1 MFIPRFPAA
10 LCALA
15 LSCTAPLTT
24 ADTDF
29 NRVGQ
34 VASTM
39 LRNQHFNKQPWDANL
54 SARLL
59 DTYLEALD
67 FQKLYLTREDVEDLK
82 KKHASTLYLELQ
94 NGDYLET
101 AKNIFALYL
110 KRVEDRHQ
118 WIENHL
124 RNSDFTFDSARTVE
138 ISREKSPWPKDMA
151 DADAIWSARLEEN
164 MLRERLRADEVAA
177 KIKENPGKAKDLKV
191 ETPQA
196 VAEKILKRYKR
207 VLENVRET
215 DTEEVADIFLS
226 ALSASYDPHTDYMSF
241 SEDEQFRTS
250 MNNSLIGIGAL
261 LRSDDDGTTKIEG
274 IVQGGPADKSGELA
288 LDDRVIGVDPK
299 NSGEMVDIVYMKI
312 SKVVEMIRGEE
323 GTEVRL
329 KIIPASAPATTREI
343 VIKRAKVELKDQ
355 LANGQIIRRKKADG
369 STVKIGWLDVPSF
382 YADLQQGKTGVTRDV
397 RKILERMQREGIDGL
412 VINLR
417 GNGGGSLEEAIN
429 LTGLFIKAGPVV
441 QVKDDKKRVEVKSS
455 RAPEPMYSGPLVVL
469 TDRTS
474 ASASEIFAAALQD
487 YNRAVI
493 VGDAST
499 FGKGTVQSVQP
510 VSRGMP
516 LFADTERAGA
526 LKVTTQKFYR
536 IAGGSTQLRGVVPDI
551 ILPSRFDALKI
562 GEAMLKYP
570 LPYDTI
576 DPLKYDVSDQSGLHL
591 EELRRRSQQRVSGDV
606 EFGYIHDDVNRL
618 REQIEKNTLSLNLE
632 ERNAERADNEKREK
646 ERNAA
651 RKLAFEGIRES
662 ESPLTTIYKLTLDNV
677 GGPLEEQKDFSDN
690 NGNMRLSETDEDGQ
704 PLDESL
710 KAPEFP
716 FGFDPMKREA
726 ILIATDLVQLAANQS
741 STVKVP

>member
-10 LCALA
+10 ICALV
-15 LSCTAPLTT
+15 LSCTAPLVS

-59 DTYLEALD
+59 DTYLETLD
-67 FQKLYLTREDVEDLK
+67 FQKLYLTQEDVDDLR
-82 KKHASTLYLELQ
+82 KKHAATLYLELQ
-94 NGDYLET
+94 NGDYLES

-110 KRVEDRHQ
+110 KRVEARHQ
-118 WIENHL
+118 WIETHL
-124 RNSDFTFDSARTVE
+124 KAANFTFDSDRTVE
-138 ISREKSPWPKDMA
+138 ISREKSPWPKDNA

-164 MLRERLRADEVAA
+164 LLRERLRADEIAA
-177 KIKENPGKAKDLKV
+177 KIKEKPEKAKDFKV
-191 ETPQA
+191 EEPQ
-196 VAEKILKRYKR
+196 VTVEKILKRYKR

-215 DTEEVADIFLS
+215 DAEEVADIFLS

-274 IVQGGPADKSGELA
+274 IVQGGPADKSGELQ
-288 LDDRVIGVDPK
+288 LDDRVVGVDPK

-312 SKVVEMIRGEE
+312 NKVVEMIRGEE
-323 GTEVRL
+323 GTDVRL

-355 LANGQIIRRKKADG
+355 LANGQIIRRKQPDG
-369 STVKIGWLDVPSF
+369 SIIKLGWLDIPSF
-382 YADLQQGKTGVTRDV
+382 YADLQQGKTGLTRDV
-397 RKILERMQREGIDGL
+397 RKILDRMQREGIDGL

-417 GNGGGSLEEAIN
+417 GNGGGSLDEAIN

-455 RAPEPMYSGPLVVL
+455 RAPEPMYAGPLVVL
-469 TDRTS
+469 TDKTS

-487 YNRAVI
+487 YQRAVI
-493 VGDAST
+493 VGDASS

-536 IAGGSTQLRGVVPDI
+536 IAGGSTQLRGVEPDI
-551 ILPSRFDALKI
+551 ILPSRFDALKF
-562 GEAMLKYP
+562 GEAMLKFP

-576 DPLKYDVSDQSGLHL
+576 DPLKYDTYDKAALHVD
-591 EELRRRSQQRVSGDV
+591 ELRRRSWGRVTEDS
-606 EFGYIHDDVNRL
+606 EFGYIHEDVKRL
-618 REQIEKNTLSLNLE
+618 REQIEKNALSLNLATRNT
-632 ERNAERADNEKREK
+632 ERTDNEKREK
-646 ERNAA
+646 ERTAA
-651 RKLAFEGIRES
+651 RNSAFDEIRRV
-662 ESPLTTIYKLTLDNV
+662 ESPLTTIYKLTLDNI

-690 NGNMRLSETDEDGQ
+690 NGSMRRSETDEDGE
-704 PLDESL
+704 PLDDSL

-726 ILIATDLVQLAANQS
+726 ILIATDLVELNANKPV
-741 STVKVP
+741 TVKVP

>member
-1 MFIPRFPAA
+1 MFIPRSPAV
-10 LCALA
+10 LCALV
-15 LSCTAPLTT
+15 LSCSGTLVT

-59 DTYLEALD
+59 DMYLETLD
-67 FQKLYLTREDVEDLK
+67 FQKLYLTQEDVDDLT
-82 KKHASTLYLELQ
+82 KKHAGTLYLELQ

-101 AKNIFALYL
+101 AKGIFALYL

-118 WIENHL
+118 WIDSHL
-124 RNSDFTFDSARTVE
+124 KSDDFTFDTERTVE
-138 ISREKSPWPKDMA
+138 ISREKSPWPKNAA
-151 DADAIWSARLEEN
+151 DADSIWTARLEEN
-164 MLRERLRADEVAA
+164 LLRERLRADEIAT
-177 KIKENPGKAKDLKV
+177 KIKENPEKAKDFKV
-191 ETPQA
+191 EDPKAT
-196 VAEKILKRYKR
+196 VEKILKRYKR

-215 DTEEVADIFLS
+215 DAEEVADLFLS
-226 ALSASYDPHTDYMSF
+226 ALTASYDPHTDYMSY

-274 IVQGGPADKSGELA
+274 IVQGGPADKSGELQ

-299 NSGEMVDIVYMKI
+299 NSGEIVDIVYMKI
-312 SKVVEMIRGEE
+312 NKVVEMIRGEE
-323 GTEVRL
+323 GTDVRL
-329 KIIPASAPATTREI
+329 KIIPAAAPATTREI
-343 VIKRAKVELKDQ
+343 VIKREKVELKDQ
-355 LANGQIIRRKKADG
+355 LANGQIIKRKKADG
-369 STVKIGWLDVPSF
+369 SVVKLGWLEVPSF
-382 YADLQQGKTGVTRDV
+382 YADLQTGKTGLTRDV

-417 GNGGGSLEEAIN
+417 GNGGGSLDEAIS

-455 RAPEPMYSGPLVVL
+455 RAPEPMYTGPLVVL
-469 TDRTS
+469 TDKTS

-487 YNRAVI
+487 YQRAVI
-493 VGDAST
+493 VGDSST
-499 FGKGTVQSVQP
+499 FGKGTVQSVVP
-510 VSRGMP
+510 VGRAMP

-536 IAGGSTQLRGVVPDI
+536 IAGGSTQLRGVIPDI

-562 GEAMLKYP
+562 GEAMLKFP

-576 DPLKYDVSDQSGLHL
+576 DQQNYETFDKSSLHL
-591 EELRRRSQQRVSGDV
+591 DELRRRSTERVTTDP
-606 EFGYIHDDVNRL
+606 EYGYIKQDVAML
-618 REQIEKNTLSLNLE
+618 SEQIEKNALSLNLAA
-632 ERNAERADNEKREK
+632 RNTERAENEKREK
-646 ERNAA
+646 DRNTA
-651 RKLAFEGIRES
+651 RTPAFDEIRKS
-662 ESPLTTIYKLTLDNV
+662 EAPLTTIYKLTLDNLA
-677 GGPLEEQKDFSDN
+677 GPLEEQKDFSEKD
-690 NGNMRLSETDEDGQ
+690 GTMRRSESDEDG
-704 PLDESL
+704 ESIDTT

-716 FGFDPMKREA
+716 FGFDPMKREGVR
-726 ILIATDLVQLAANQS
+726 IASDLVEISAKKPA
-741 STVKVP
+741 TVQVP

>member
-1 MFIPRFPAA
+1 MPIPRSPSA
-10 LCALA
+10 LCALVLA
-15 LSCTAPLTT
+15 CSAPLVS

-59 DTYLEALD
+59 NTYLESLD
-67 FQKLYLTREDVEDLK
+67 FQKLYLTQEDVDELT
-82 KKHASTLYLELQ
+82 KKHGGTLYLELQ

-101 AKNIFALYL
+101 AKSIFNLYL

-118 WIENHL
+118 WIESHL
-124 RNSDFTFDSARTVE
+124 KSAKFTFDTDRTVE
-138 ISREKSPWPKDMA
+138 ISREKSPWPKNA
-151 DADAIWSARLEEN
+151 AEAEAIWIARLEEN
-164 MLRERLRADEVAA
+164 LLRERLRADEIAA
-177 KIKENPGKAKDLKV
+177 SIKENPEKARDFKV
-191 ETPQA
+191 EDPQA
-196 VAEKILKRYKR
+196 TVEKILKRYKR

-215 DTEEVADIFLS
+215 DAEEVADIFLS
-226 ALSASYDPHTDYMSF
+226 ALTASYDPHTEYMSF

-274 IVQGGPADKSGELA
+274 IVQGGPADKSGELQ

-312 SKVVEMIRGEE
+312 NKVVEMIRGEE

-343 VIKRAKVELKDQ
+343 VIKREKVELKDS
-355 LANGQIIRRKKADG
+355 LANGQIIHRKKADG
-369 STVKIGWLDVPSF
+369 SMVKLGWLEIPSF
-382 YADLQQGKTGVTRDV
+382 YADLQSGKTGVTRDV

-412 VINLR
+412 VIDLR
-417 GNGGGSLEEAIN
+417 GNGGGSLDEAIS

-455 RAPEPMYSGPLVVL
+455 RAPEPMFNGPLVVL
-469 TDRTS
+469 TDKSS

-487 YNRAVI
+487 YQRAVI
-493 VGDAST
+493 VGDASS
-499 FGKGTVQSVQP
+499 FGKGTVQSVVP

-516 LFADTERAGA
+516 LFADSERAGA

-536 IAGGSTQLRGVVPDI
+536 IAGGSTQLRGVIPDI
-551 ILPSRFDALKI
+551 VLPSRLDALKF

-576 DPLKYDVSDQSGLHL
+576 DPLDYETIDKTSPHL
-591 EELRRRSQQRVSGDV
+591 DEVRRKSMERVAKDV
-606 EFGYIHDDVNRL
+606 EFGYIHEDVNRL
-618 REQIEKNTLSLNLE
+618 REQIEKNALSLNLAA
-632 ERNAERADNEKREK
+632 RNAERAENEKRDK

-651 RKLAFEGIRES
+651 RRSAFDQILQAEA
-662 ESPLTTIYKLTLDNV
+662 PLTTIYKLTLDNV
-677 GGPLEEQKDFSDN
+677 GGPLEEQKDFSDKD
-690 NGNMRLSETDEDGQ
+690 GTMRRSESDEDGE
-704 PLDESL
+704 PVDESL

-716 FGFDPMKREA
+716 FGFDPLKREA
-726 ILIATDLVQLAANQS
+726 LHIATDLVDSVTNKPA
-741 STVKVP
+741 TVKVP

>member
-1 MFIPRFPAA
+1 MFIPRSTAV

-15 LSCTAPLTT
+15 FAFSAPLAS

-59 DTYLEALD
+59 NTYLESLD
-67 FQKLYLTREDVEDLK
+67 FQKLYLTQEDVDELT
-82 KKHASTLYLELQ
+82 KKHATTLYLELQ

-118 WIENHL
+118 WIETYLKSAN
-124 RNSDFTFDSARTVE
+124 FTFDTDRSVE
-138 ISREKSPWPKDMA
+138 ISRDKSPWPKNAA
-151 DADAIWSARLEEN
+151 DAESIWVARLEESL
-164 MLRERLRADEVAA
+164 LRERLRADEVAA
-177 KIKENPGKAKDLKV
+177 KIKENPEKAKDYKL
-191 ETPQA
+191 EDPQA
-196 VAEKILKRYKR
+196 TVEKILKRYKR

-215 DTEEVADIFLS
+215 DAEEVADIFLS
-226 ALSASYDPHTDYMSF
+226 ALTASYDPHTDYMSF

-274 IVQGGPADKSGELA
+274 IVQGGPADKSGELQ
-288 LDDRVIGVDPK
+288 LDDRVIGVDPE

-312 SKVVEMIRGEE
+312 NKVVEMIRGEE
-323 GTEVRL
+323 GTDVRL
-329 KIIPASAPATTREI
+329 KIIPAAAPATTREI
-343 VIKRAKVELKDQ
+343 VIKREKVELKDQ
-355 LANGQIIRRKKADG
+355 LANGQIIHRKKADG
-369 STVKIGWLDVPSF
+369 TVIKLGWLEIPSF

-397 RKILERMQREGIDGL
+397 RRILERMQREGIEGL

-417 GNGGGSLEEAIN
+417 GNGGGSLDEAIS
-429 LTGLFIKAGPVV
+429 LTGLFIKSGPVV

-455 RAPEPMYSGPLVVL
+455 RSPEPMYDGPLVVL
-469 TDRTS
+469 TDKSS

-487 YNRAVI
+487 YQRAVI

-499 FGKGTVQSVQP
+499 FGKGTVQSVVP

-516 LFADTERAGA
+516 LFADADRAGA

-536 IAGGSTQLRGVVPDI
+536 IAGGSTQLRGVIPDI
-551 ILPSRFDALKI
+551 VLPSRLDALKF
-562 GEAMLKYP
+562 GEAMLKFP

-576 DPLKYDVSDQSGLHL
+576 DPLDYEKFDKAALHL
-591 EELRRRSQQRVSGDV
+591 DELRRRSMERIAKDA
-606 EFGYIHDDVNRL
+606 EFGYINEDVTRL
-618 REQIEKNTLSLNLE
+618 RDQVEKNALSLNLAT
-632 ERNAERADNEKREK
+632 RNAERTENEARDK

-651 RKLAFEGIRES
+651 RKSAFEQILNA

-690 NGNMRLSETDEDGQ
+690 DGTMRRSETDEDGE
-704 PLDESL
+704 PLDDSQ
-710 KAPEFP
+710 KVPEFP
-716 FGFDPMKREA
+716 FGFDPLKREA
-726 ILIATDLVQLAANQS
+726 IRIATDLVGLAAGEAA
-741 STVKVP
+741 TVKAP

>member
-1 MFIPRFPAA
+1 MSIPRSLAA
-10 LCALA
+10 LCALV
-15 LSCTAPLTT
+15 LSCTAPLVP

-59 DTYLEALD
+59 GTYLESLD
-67 FQKLYLTREDVEDLK
+67 FQKLYLTQENVDELM
-82 KKHASTLYLELQ
+82 KKHAGTLYLELQ
-94 NGDYLET
+94 NGDYLDT
-101 AKNIFALYL
+101 AKSIFALYL
-110 KRVEDRHQ
+110 NRVEARHH

-124 RNSDFTFDSARTVE
+124 KADDFTFDTDRTVE
-138 ISREKSPWPKDMA
+138 ISREKSPWPKNNA
-151 DADAIWSARLEEN
+151 EADAIWRARLEEN
-164 MLRERLRADEVAA
+164 LLRERLRADEIEA
-177 KIKENPGKAKDLKV
+177 KIKENPEKAKDLKP
-191 ETPQA
+191 EDPK
-196 VAEKILKRYKR
+196 VAKEKILKRYKR

-215 DTEEVADIFLS
+215 DAEEVADIFLS
-226 ALSASYDPHTDYMSF
+226 ALAACYDPHTDYMSF

-274 IVQGGPADKSGELA
+274 IVQGGPADKSGELQ
-288 LDDRVIGVDPK
+288 LDDRVVGVDPK

-323 GTEVRL
+323 RTEVRL

-355 LANGQIIRRKKADG
+355 LANGQIILRKKEDG
-369 STVKIGWLDVPSF
+369 STIKLGWLDIPSF

-397 RKILERMQREGIDGL
+397 RKILDQMEREGLDGL

-455 RAPEPMYSGPLVVL
+455 RAPEPMYAGPLVVL
-469 TDRTS
+469 TDKTS

-487 YNRAVI
+487 YHRVVI
-493 VGDAST
+493 VGDSST
-499 FGKGTVQSVQP
+499 FGKGTVQSVVP

-516 LFADTERAGA
+516 LFADSQRAGA

-536 IAGGSTQLRGVVPDI
+536 IAGGSTQLRGVEPDI
-551 ILPSRFDALKI
+551 VLPSRFDALKI

-576 DPLKYDVSDQSGLHL
+576 DPLKYETYDKTALHL
-591 EELRRRSQQRVSGDV
+591 GELRRRSNERLATDA
-606 EFGYIHDDVNRL
+606 EFGYIHEDVTRL
-618 REQIEKNTLSLNLE
+618 REQIEKNTLSLNLDT
-632 ERNAERADNEKREK
+632 RNSERAENEKREK
-646 ERNAA
+646 ERTAA
-651 RKLAFEGIRES
+651 RKSAFDNIRQIEA
-662 ESPLTTIYKLTLDNV
+662 PLTTIYKLTLDNV

-690 NGNMRLSETDEDGQ
+690 NGNMRRSEKDQDGD

-726 ILIATDLVQLAANQS
+726 IRITTDLVELTAS
-741 STVKVP
+741 KPITVKVP